1 MYTKQDLIAH
11 LSDLRIDPAGTLMVH
26 ISCRAVGEVEGRGDT
41 ILDALSEY
49 MRPGLL
55 VLPSHTWDI
64 VNAAPWTKFSQSNPV
79 MDVLHT
85 PSNVGVLTE
94 IFRKRPGVLRSLH
107 PTHSLAA
114 LGVDAGAF
122 LSGEEHIQTP
132 CGMGGAYYRLWARG
146 AQILLIG
153 VSFIRNTYIHGI
165 EEWDGA
171 QGTLSPEKTDLYV
184 INYEGYRL
192 HTPQRRHIARL
203 GSETFSKLEPEAQ
216 QQGVLTLGR
225 FGDATARVM
234 GARPLRA
241 MVAAI
246 LKEDPLYLSK
256 Y

>member
-1 MYTKQDLIAH
+1 MYTKQDL
-11 LSDLRIDPAGTLMVH
+11 LSNLSALNIDPAGTLMVH

-55 VLPSHTWDI
+55 VLPGHTWNNVTAD
-64 VNAAPWTKFSQSNPV
+64 NPV

-85 PSNVGVLTE
+85 PACVGVLPE
-94 IFRKRPGVLRSLH
+94 MFRKRPGVRRSLH
-107 PTHSLAA
+107 PTHSLLA
-114 LGVDAGAF
+114 LGAHAEAF

-132 CGMGGAYYRLWARG
+132 CGKGGAYYKLWERD

-165 EEWDGA
+165 EDWDHA
-171 QGTLSPEKTDLYV
+171 QGSLSTERSDCYL
-184 INYEGYRL
+184 INHEGNRL
-192 HTPQRRHIARL
+192 HTPQYRHCARL

-216 QQGVLTLGR
+216 RQGVLSLGR
-225 FGDATARVM
+225 FGDATARIM
-234 GARPLRA
+234 RARPLRA

-246 LKEDPLYLSK
+246 LKDDPLYLTR